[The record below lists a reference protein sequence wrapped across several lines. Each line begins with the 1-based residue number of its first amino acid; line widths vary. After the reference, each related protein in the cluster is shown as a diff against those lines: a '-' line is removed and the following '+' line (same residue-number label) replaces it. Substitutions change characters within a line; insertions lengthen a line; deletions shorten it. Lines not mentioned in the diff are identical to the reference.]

1 MIDGTEIRNGEES
14 YMQCGQGLPSSE
26 PSAKSAFM
34 HSSPGILVFSRR
46 RQLLH
51 MNHRALELTGCLNQT
66 EIGSAPNIRSVSV
79 RELSAQIQETLD
91 YRREA
96 NIWEICELKRVI
108 FDAERKI
115 LVRGFGL
122 AGRNSHDDSRIVIV
136 LEEVGLR
143 QEQQAQPTPGFS
155 AQSLFAGPSSKGAWA
170 HDHIRIRAQAYA
182 LYEQRGRQ
190 EGRALEDWLNA
201 ERQVVGAVNNS

>member
-1 MIDGTEIRNGEES
+1 MQRGE
-14 YMQCGQGLPSSE
+14 GLPSSE
-26 PSAKSAFM
+26 PSAKSA
-34 HSSPGILVFSRR
+34 SVRARPGILVFSRR

-66 EIGSAPNIRSVSV
+66 EIGSVHNIRSAPV

-91 YRREA
+91 HRREA
-96 NIWEICELKRVI
+96 NIRETFELKRVI
-108 FDAERKI
+108 FDAGRKI

-143 QEQQAQPTPGFS
+143 QEQQTQPTPGFS
-155 AQSLFAGPSSKGAWA
+155 PQSLCAGP
-170 HDHIRIRAQAYA
+170 
-182 LYEQRGRQ
+182 
-190 EGRALEDWLNA
+190 
-201 ERQVVGAVNNS
+201 